1 MFGRAN
7 TSSLEKLLI
16 SARLNLAQTPPPTVY
31 AGLLIQCRVA
41 FVYKVERFRH
51 FYCGSKRK
59 IEKNVNITSALL
71 FLFLSLF
78 TALKMPFF

>member
-16 SARLNLAQTPPPTVY
+16 SERLNLAKKNPTVY
-31 AGLLIQCRVA
+31 AGLLIQCRVT
-41 FVYKVERFRH
+41 FVYKVERFGH